1 MSAQFAPVPG
11 PSWTRVDE
19 MPERSNDLD
28 AEDEFEDEEVRDGSV
43 LALARWASAQR
54 AFVDL
59 ASSCD
64 VRLDPFLHV
73 LLRALKFESRSFGGT
88 AQLS

>member
-43 LALARWASAQR
+43 LALARWAAAQR
-54 AFVDL
+54 AFVDH
-59 ASSCD
+59 C
-64 VRLDPFLHV
+64 V
-73 LLRALKFESRSFGGT
+73 LLRRQARPIPLRPAARSHT
-88 AQLS
+88 RVAQL